1 MSQQTPGTPEPEDPR
16 PAGEQPDPYAQPAP
30 GAQPDPYTQPAPGAQ
45 PDPYAQPGPQGY
57 GQPQPPYGQQPGGQ
71 PPYGYGPA
79 TVSPSEERTWAIFA
93 HLGGVFLSFLVPLI
107 IWLVY
112 RERSRYLDDQ
122 GKEALNFQIT
132 LAIGYVVSFVLMFV
146 VIGFFTFFAVW
157 VCSIVFAILAA
168 VACSR
173 QEWYRYPLTI
183 RFIR

>member
-1 MSQQTPGTPEPEDPR
+1 MTDQPTPQ
-16 PAGEQPDPYAQPAP
+16 AGAP
-30 GAQPDPYTQPAPGAQ
+30 LSDDETRQ
-45 PDPYAQPGPQGY
+45 
-57 GQPQPPYGQQPGGQ
+57 
-71 PPYGYGPA
+71 
-79 TVSPSEERTWAIFA
+79 WASFA
-93 HLGGVFLSFLVPLI
+93 HLGGILGFLPSLI

-132 LAIGYVVSFVLMFV
+132 LAIAYLVGIVTS
-146 VIGFFTFFAVW
+146 VIGIGFLILLAAW

-173 QEWYRYPLTI
+173 QEWYRYPVSI

>member
-1 MSQQTPGTPEPEDPR
+1 MTSLPDPNQSPQDGGTPG
-16 PAGEQPDPYAQPAP
+16 GQDPYQ
-30 GAQPDPYTQPAPGAQ
+30 Q
-45 PDPYAQPGPQGY
+45 QPGVPS
-57 GQPQPPYGQQPGGQ
+57 GQQPPPGQQPGGPNPYPQQPGQPPYQQPYPQQGQ
-71 PPYGYGPA
+71 PPYGYGPPPVA
-79 TVSPSEERTWAIFA
+79 PSEERTWAIFA

-112 RERSRYLDDQ
+112 RERSQYLDDQ

-132 LAIGYVVSFVLMFV
+132 LAIGYVASILLMFI

-157 VCSIVFAILAA
+157 ACSIIFSIMGA

-173 QEWYRYPLTI
+173 QEWYRYPISI